1 MKILAVTVVYNPSEE
16 MLLRS
21 VASYAGSV
29 AKVMVWR
36 NSPVPSELEKD
47 LSALGCVFA
56 GDGSNAGISRAL
68 NAAWREAVSGGFDAL
83 LTMDQDSVWHGFG
96 EFVAAVDYPSAPA
109 GFYSPLICQG
119 GEKPADSAGGFTA
132 VDTAFTSGMLIP
144 LKVLE
149 CVGGW
154 DESFLVDGIDN
165 EFCLH
170 ALSLGIKCWKCGA
183 GWLEHS
189 LGKVEFKR
197 FLGIRF
203 RIYNYPPERL
213 YGIYR
218 NNLTAIR
225 RYPDVSA
232 GFRRQFLHVWG
243 WRRPIRMLLGER
255 GVCAKWRAIRRGIR
269 DARKEAHPGR

>member
-1 MKILAVTVVYNPSEE
+1 MKILAVTVVYNPPGE

-21 VASYAGSV
+21 VASYADSV
-29 AKVMVWR
+29 ARVMVWR
-36 NSPVPSELEKD
+36 NSPVPANLEKD
-47 LSALGCVFA
+47 LRALGCVFA
-56 GDGSNAGISRAL
+56 GDGSNAGISCAL
-68 NAAWREAVSGGFDAL
+68 NAAWKEAVSGGFDAL
-83 LTMDQDSVWHGFG
+83 LTMDQDSVWHGLE
-96 EFVAAVDYPSAPA
+96 EFIAAVDSPSSPA
-109 GFYSPLICQG
+109 GFYSPLICQN
-119 GEKPADSAGGFTA
+119 GEKPADFSGGFTA

-149 CVGGW
+149 RVGGW
-154 DESFLVDGIDN
+154 DESFLVDGVDN

-183 GWLEHS
+183 GWLEHR

-203 RIYNYPPERL
+203 RVYNYPPERL

-225 RYPDVSA
+225 RYPDVSG
-232 GFRRQFLHVWG
+232 GFRRQFLRVWG
-243 WRRPIRMLLGER
+243 WRRHIRMLLGER
-255 GVCAKWRAIRRGIR
+255 GLRAKWRAILSGIR
-269 DARKEAHPGR
+269 DSRKGVRSGR